1 MGAVPPALLAALALA
16 ASLDVPEPAAPPDHP
31 PAVLLVR
38 GGPFTGSGMVWD
50 SATRR
55 VLTAL
60 HVVEEMPEG
69 AIEIILPGRDPLPAR
84 IVDREPLLDLAV
96 LEVAGALDAAP
107 PLGAAATLV
116 PGDRISLVACPQA
129 RCGRGEGHVLAAA
142 RPFAGSRYLAL
153 AAEVAPGAS
162 GSPVLDARGAVVGI
176 VDLALLREPG
186 VALAVPIER
195 ATARFPRG

>member
-1 MGAVPPALLAALALA
+1 VPPALLAALALA
-16 ASLDVPEPAAPPDHP
+16 ASLDVPEPAAPPGHP

-50 SATRR
+50 SAARR

-69 AIEIILPGRDPLPAR
+69 AIEIVLPGRDPLPAR

-107 PLGAAATLV
+107 PLGAAATRV

-129 RCGRGEGHVLAAA
+129 RCGRGEGHVLAAG